1 MRREH
6 DNIFLADRRECDP
19 MQYLVLHY
27 LDESIFWDADG
38 NEIPDPAF
46 DEAISA
52 WDEEM
57 TSRGILVGGAAVRPV
72 RDSTTLRVRQGE
84 ILLSDGPFAE
94 TKEQMAGYMVLEC
107 TGLDEAIEIAGRHPS
122 AAIGTFEIRPVLA

>member
-1 MRREH
+1 MR
-6 DNIFLADRRECDP
+6 
-19 MQYLVLHY
+19 YLVIHY

-46 DEAISA
+46 DQAIVA

-57 TSRGILVGGAAVRPV
+57 KARGVLVGGAAVRPV
-72 RDSTTLRVRQGE
+72 RDTTTLRVREGE
-84 ILLSDGPFAE
+84 VLLGDGPFAE

-107 TGLDEAIEIAGRHPS
+107 ASLDEAIEAAAKHPS
-122 AAIGTFEIRPVLA
+122 AGIGTFEVRPVLS